1 MGQARPPQPHLNPN
15 GSTAPTGV
23 LNIATLGMGTTK
35 VVGGSDRATRAVRGV
50 APRFVLSE
58 SATSRIGARLAG
70 LGWQA
75 IASGDGLSAIDPAAL
90 LEAEVLVVACSERE
104 LLHPSSDADTN
115 RVRKGMPRVAIVAGC
130 GPEAAAYAARLGWQ
144 GFVAAE
150 RPTSAIARAIA
161 AAACGR
167 LSFPSSATDALVRAL
182 ARVAPVTFS
191 AVALTPRQSQIVTLL
206 AQGAT
211 DTEIASL
218 LQISRSTAHK
228 HVQNARRR
236 LGAKTRSQLVAATN
250 RDRMAVALEGS
261 L

>member
-1 MGQARPPQPHLNPN
+1 
-15 GSTAPTGV
+15 
-23 LNIATLGMGTTK
+23 MGTK
-35 VVGGSDRATRAVRGV
+35 KLAGGIDSAGRAAVGA
-50 APRFVLSE
+50 APRFILCE
-58 SATSRIGARLAG
+58 PPNSRVGQRLGALGYRPVAG
-70 LGWQA
+70 GEDLG
-75 IASGDGLSAIDPAAL
+75 LIDPAAFS
-90 LEAEVLVVACSERE
+90 EAEVLAVVCSERE
-104 LLHPSSDADTN
+104 LLHPASDAHAADA
-115 RVRKGMPRVAIVAGC
+115 RRSIPRVAIVAGC

-144 GFVAAE
+144 GFVGAD
-150 RPTSAIARAIA
+150 RPASAIAHAIA
-161 AAACGR
+161 TAARGR

-191 AVALTPRQSQIVTLL
+191 AAALTPRQAQIVTLL

-211 DTEIASL
+211 DAEIASL

-250 RDRMAVALEGS
+250 HDRMATALEAS